1 MDLSCV
7 LRLKVECVV
16 RCKTQ
21 ASVIAKGRTLIPDCH
36 AKVDRFSRLGAV
48 VEQGGAKAMI
58 GHLALKGVGPQKWNQ
73 AQRLEQIGFAGAV
86 WTDQHG

>member
-1 MDLSCV
+1 
-7 LRLKVECVV
+7 
-16 RCKTQ
+16 
-21 ASVIAKGRTLIPDCH
+21 
-36 AKVDRFSRLGAV
+36 